1 MSNPLPKIPPLE
13 RRAYRVNEL
22 CEAFRI
28 SRATAYKLMSAGRLK
43 YFTIGKE
50 RRIAVEAAEALIAGA
65 KP

>member
-1 MSNPLPKIPPLE
+1 M
-13 RRAYRVNEL
+13 
-22 CEAFRI
+22 
-28 SRATAYKLMSAGRLK
+28 SRATAYKLMSAGKLK